1 MQEKLNTLICSFV
14 EEHMNKPETQAL
26 LKAEFD
32 KSWPEMLNKAFV
44 DAMQTKAQEMAN
56 KLADSFYSQN
66 PSSSGFTLPKVTAQ
80 EYPAEQTTN
89 PLLFGLLWEKK
100 IHPSAVDLITLLEKN
115 SFVLSGYS
123 IAGGEIVLRPKE
135 DMSSFSVSLR
145 YIENS
150 VWVAEFPNGFSINNA
165 NKTNREFVQ
174 AITAHLNQPVYGLV
188 K

>member
-44 DAMQTKAQEMAN
+44 DAMHIKAQEMAN

-80 EYPAEQTTN
+80 EYPAEQTTI
-89 PLLFGLLWEKK
+89 PSSIWASLEQ
-100 IHPSAVDLITLLEKN
+100 IHPSAVVLVTLLQE
-115 SFVLSGYS
+115 SYFVLSGC
-123 IAGGEIVLRPKE
+123 IIGAGEIVLRTKGGL
-135 DMSSFSVSLR
+135 SSFSVTLR
-145 YIENS
+145 KMPDSIWIAVFS
-150 VWVAEFPNGFSINNA
+150 NGISINNA

>member
-1 MQEKLNTLICSFV
+1 MQEKLNALISSFV

-32 KSWPEMLNKAFV
+32 KSWLEMLRKAFV
-44 DAMQTKAQEMAN
+44 DAMHIKAQEMAN
-56 KLADSFYSQN
+56 KLADGFYSQN

-80 EYPAEQTTN
+80 EYPAEQTTT
-89 PLLFGLLWEKK
+89 PPSIWASLEQ
-100 IHPSAVDLITLLEKN
+100 IHPSAVDLVTLLEKN
-115 SFVLSGYS
+115 SFVLSVYS
-123 IAGGEIVLRPKE
+123 IAAGEIVLRPKE

-145 YIENS
+145 YIANS